1 MGITETLQCLT
12 PLVFQSSRNSD
23 EEKVTYLIFIL
34 LLAGDLEADVLRARA
49 DAGTGGSVNASFAS
63 GFPLILAVVCWGNS
77 FLTGLR
83 LPLGIMIGFDSSLTD
98 FFLLLEDDVVLDRA
112 TALGFFSVVDFLL
125 KVIFALFFL
134 NSKSLSESS
143 SDLYFDFSSSD
154 ASVGH
159 FSSEDS
165 SELPE
170 ITYLLEV
177 IFFDERFELTE
188 LDALADFFGFDDF

>member
-1 MGITETLQCLT
+1 
-12 PLVFQSSRNSD
+12 
-23 EEKVTYLIFIL
+23 
-34 LLAGDLEADVLRARA
+34 
-49 DAGTGGSVNASFAS
+49 
-63 GFPLILAVVCWGNS
+63 
-77 FLTGLR
+77 
-83 LPLGIMIGFDSSLTD
+83 MIGFDSSLTD

-188 LDALADFFGFDDF
+188 LDALADFFGFDDFWDFFERLLYSDVSSSLPSDFKTDIDFESLLAVGFVLLV